1 MIIFM
6 IEKFVVYLLH
16 NNNIFKMESYKI
28 GDNIKYMYG
37 DELIEATILDI
48 GNSICKTALIVDD
61 DGGWIFPSQVV

>member
-6 IEKFVVYLLH
+6 IDKFVVYLQH

-28 GDNIKYMYG
+28 GDSIKYMYG
-37 DELIEATILDI
+37 DESIEATILDI
-48 GNSICKTALIVDD
+48 GNSICKTDLIVDD

>member
-6 IEKFVVYLLH
+6 IDKFVVYLQH

-48 GNSICKTALIVDD
+48 GNSICKTDLIVDD

>member
-1 MIIFM
+1 
-6 IEKFVVYLLH
+6 
-16 NNNIFKMESYKI
+16 MESYKI

-61 DGGWIFPSQVV
+61 DGGWIFPSQVVQ